1 VFGVVKDPNGAVIA
15 GATVSIKNQETGI
28 EQSTVT
34 NATGNYSFVNV
45 PIGQYELT
53 ISANGFT
60 KSTVRG
66 ITTVNKPVMIDVVLQ
81 VSGVIVDGDCWVCV
95 GEEIIYDQTDTIS
108 RLISERQI
116 KDVPAVSQNA
126 INLAL
131 LEPGFVTVGRP
142 RQSTVNGLP
151 KGAINITLDGINIQD
166 NALKSGDGFFPFI
179 EPRID
184 FIEEM
189 RVVTAVPDS
198 RDSKDG
204 AAQIAL
210 VTRSGTNEFHGS
222 LYEYLRNSSL
232 NANNYFVNLFG
243 APRPKMILNQFGG
256 QLGGPI
262 SKDKA
267 FFFVDYEEYR
277 LPTEA
282 VRTKTIFDPSTLNGN
297 FQYISNTGVFHS
309 VNLFNL
315 AAANSQTSTIDPTVG
330 ALLNLI
336 QASTSRG
343 VVFPTGDPNRQTF
356 FFNTKDNQIR
366 RFPATR
372 FDYHPTSSIQFSNTY
387 AYQQFGQIFDLADN
401 AQPAF
406 PGFPNFGS
414 QRSNRF

>member
-1 VFGVVKDPNGAVIA
+1 MKSIAAKFLCFVISFLCTSTFSIAQMAQSSSVFGVVKDPNGAVIA

-189 RVVTAVPDS
+189 R
-198 RDSKDG
+198 
-204 AAQIAL
+204 
-210 VTRSGTNEFHGS
+210 
-222 LYEYLRNSSL
+222 
-232 NANNYFVNLFG
+232 
-243 APRPKMILNQFGG
+243 
-256 QLGGPI
+256 
-262 SKDKA
+262 
-267 FFFVDYEEYR
+267 
-277 LPTEA
+277 
-282 VRTKTIFDPSTLNGN
+282 
-297 FQYISNTGVFHS
+297 
-309 VNLFNL
+309 
-315 AAANSQTSTIDPTVG
+315 
-330 ALLNLI
+330 
-336 QASTSRG
+336 
-343 VVFPTGDPNRQTF
+343 
-356 FFNTKDNQIR
+356 
-366 RFPATR
+366 
-372 FDYHPTSSIQFSNTY
+372 
-387 AYQQFGQIFDLADN
+387 
-401 AQPAF
+401 
-406 PGFPNFGS
+406 
-414 QRSNRF
+414 